1 MLLIKRSK
9 IISSIYI
16 AVICFLTYA
25 CVYAFRK
32 PFTVG
37 FYTDQ
42 PSYWGIDFKNVLV
55 ISQVLGYA
63 ISKVIGIKFVSELKK
78 VGRGKIL
85 LFLILLSWIPLLLF
99 PFVSSPF
106 KIACLF
112 FNGIPLGIIWG
123 IVFSYIEGREA
134 TDFLGTSLAVSY
146 IVSSGVVKSTAKW
159 LQLSFDVA
167 ELWIPFVTGLIFF
180 FPLVLLVYLL
190 EKIPQPSTYEMALKT
205 PRIPM
210 TSLERN
216 FFLNKFRYGIISFI
230 LIYIFL
236 TIFRDLRDNFAAD
249 IWSDLG
255 FSSNANVFTNTEIP
269 IALIVLVIVAAVVL
283 IKNNKVAFMT
293 SQLIVMAGFLI
304 VFLATVAF
312 KMLLL
317 DGFYWMFLVGLGLYM
332 GYIPFNSILFDRMI
346 AAFKLKGNVGF
357 LMYLMDSFGYVAA
370 VLIITAKN
378 MLHINVNWVTFY
390 SNSVLIASIVGL
402 LISILTFVYFLSLSK
417 KYLYDS

>member
-1 MLLIKRSK
+1 MFSRSK
-9 IISSIYI
+9 IISNIYI

-32 PFTVG
+32 PFTIG

-42 PSYWGIDFKNVLV
+42 PGYWGIDFKNLLV
-55 ISQVLGYA
+55 ISQVFGYA
-63 ISKVIGIKFVSELKK
+63 ISKIIGIKFVSELKK

-85 LFLILLSWIPLLLF
+85 LFLIMLSWLPLLLF

-159 LQLSFDVA
+159 LQLSFDVG

-190 EKIPQPSTYEMALKT
+190 EKIPQPSTFEMDLKS
-205 PRIPM
+205 PRVPM
-210 TSLERN
+210 TFRERH
-216 FFLNKFRYGIISFI
+216 FFFNKFRYGIISFI

-236 TIFRDLRDNFAAD
+236 SIFRDLRDNFAAD

-269 IALIVLVIVAAVVL
+269 IALLVLVIVAAVVL

-293 SQLIVMAGFLI
+293 SQLIVMGGLLT
-304 VFLATVAF
+304 VFLATIAF
-312 KMLLL
+312 KFSLIS
-317 DGFYWMFLVGLGLYM
+317 GFYWMFLVGLGLYM

-357 LMYLMDSFGYVAA
+357 LMYLMDSFGYLAA
-370 VLIITAKN
+370 VIIITAKN
-378 MLHINVNWVTFY
+378 MLHVNVNWVTFY
-390 SNSVLIASIVGL
+390 SNSVLIASLIGL

>member
-1 MLLIKRSK
+1 M
-9 IISSIYI
+9 
-16 AVICFLTYA
+16 TYA

-42 PSYWGIDFKNVLV
+42 PSYWGIDFKNLLV

-63 ISKVIGIKFVSELKK
+63 ISKIIGIKYVSELKK

-85 LFLILLSWIPLLLF
+85 LFLIMLSWLPLLLF

-112 FNGIPLGIIWG
+112 FNGIPLGIMWG
-123 IVFSYIEGREA
+123 IVFSYIEGRES

-190 EKIPQPSTYEMALKT
+190 EKIPQPSTYDMALKS
-205 PRIPM
+205 PRTPM